1 MTERKVRWGI
11 MSTAGIG
18 RGSVI
23 PGIQGSKRNEVKA
36 VASRSLEKAQAF
48 AKDLNIPVAY
58 GSYEELLNDPEIDA
72 VYIPLPNH
80 LHKVWTIKAAQAGK
94 HILCEKPIALDEIEA
109 AELVEACKEANVH
122 VAEGYMYRH
131 QQRYEDI
138 KALIKNGEIGEVR
151 GIRGA
156 FTFNGAGAAGNIRF
170 TKEWGG
176 GSIYDVGCYPISA
189 ARFILDEEPTAVTAH
204 ALFSPEHGNVDMM
217 ASGIMEFSNGV
228 ALTFDCGMWAAFRND
243 LEVLGTNGRIVLN
256 EAYIGDQ
263 SYQVTKGGE
272 TTTVTVENINSYI
285 LQADDFA
292 NAVLDGKSLKF
303 SGEDIIQN
311 AKAVKAALTSAEK
324 QERIVLS

>member
-23 PGIQGSKRNEVKA
+23 PGIQGSERNVVKA

-48 AKDLNIPVAY
+48 AKDLDIPTVY

-80 LHKVWTIKAAQAGK
+80 LHKVWAIKAAQAGK

-109 AELVEACKEANVH
+109 AELVEACKEANVQ

-138 KALIKNGEIGEVR
+138 KALIHSGEIGEVR

-156 FTFNGAGAAGNIRF
+156 FTFNGAGNAGNIRF

-189 ARFILDEEPTAVTAH
+189 ARFLLDEEPKAVTAH

-243 LEVLGTNGRIVLN
+243 LEILGTNGRIVLN

-272 TTTVTVENINSYI
+272 TTTVSVENINSYI

-292 NAVLDGKSLKF
+292 NAVLDGKPLKF